1 MIYPVTMRYNQLSD
15 EKLVDLI
22 ARRDAVA
29 FDVLYERYARQALAV
44 ALLAGLDRAA
54 AEAIVEQFF
63 WDVWRCTATLTRL
76 GASVRNSL
84 MLGVRQLA
92 QGLPQP
98 AL

>member
-1 MIYPVTMRYNQLSD
+1 MRYDQLSD
-15 EKLVDLI
+15 ETLVDLI
-22 ARRDAVA
+22 ARRDAAA
-29 FDVLYERYARQALAV
+29 FDTLYERYARQALAV
-44 ALLAGLDRAA
+44 VLLVGLDRAE

-63 WDVWRCTATLTRL
+63 WDFWQCTAMLTRL
-76 GASVRNSL
+76 GAGVRNSL